1 MKLNLKIILKMAWIR
16 LIKMLLKKIDLK
28 MSLKKLI
35 LNSIK
40 IYDVKCYWNNYI

>member
-1 MKLNLKIILKMAWIR
+1 MAFKKIDENVIE
-16 LIKMLLKKIDLK
+16 KIDLK

-40 IYDVKCYWNNYI
+40 IYDVKCY

>member
-1 MKLNLKIILKMAWIR
+1 MAFI
-16 LIKMLLKKIDLK
+16 KIDENVIEKINLK

-40 IYDVKCYWNNYI
+40 IYDVKCY